1 VAQPSEQQ
9 LIAALDIGSSKVS
22 ALIVARGE
30 DGRLTVLGTGQRES
44 RGVKRGY
51 ITDMAASEFSVREA
65 VELAERMSGVTV
77 DDVWA
82 SYGAGGLVSDVAN
95 VEVELGGHQVEQS
108 DIEELLGAGKRAIDR
123 NGQVVLHA
131 HPALYTIDRA
141 QGVQQPIGLHASR
154 LGVDIHVI
162 AADPAPLRNIDTV
175 IRSAHLGVKAIVASP
190 ISAALACLS
199 DEERELGV
207 ALVELGADV
216 TNVSVHF
223 GGMLVGLRSIPFGAR
238 DITNDI
244 ACAFGIQRRDAERLK
259 CFYGSAM
266 TSPRDN
272 HEMVEASQIGAEP
285 GAEPLK
291 ITRAQLMMVIRQKV
305 EELTNEIEGSL
316 KGLGFTGPV
325 GRQVVLTG
333 GGAELKNI
341 ADYMQGVLGRA
352 VRVGRP
358 RQLTGLPDAH
368 SGPAFSTLVG
378 LALLAGS
385 GTGDIRDIALG
396 PIARQTPSRG
406 MLGRLMA
413 AMKGGF

>member
-9 LIAALDIGSSKVS
+9 VIAALDIGSSKVS
-22 ALIVARGE
+22 ALIVTPGD

-51 ITDMAASEFSVREA
+51 ITDMAASEFAVREA

-95 VEVELGGHQVEQS
+95 VEVELGGHPVEQA
-108 DIEELLGAGKRAIDR
+108 DIDELLSAGKNAIDG

-141 QGVQQPIGLHASR
+141 QGVQQPIGLYANR

-162 AADPAPLRNIDTV
+162 AADSAPLRNIDTV

-190 ISAALACLS
+190 IAAALACLS
-199 DEERELGV
+199 DEERDLGV

-223 GGMLVGLRSIPFGAR
+223 GGMLVGLRSIPLGAH
-238 DITNDI
+238 DISNDI
-244 ACAFGIQRRDAERLK
+244 ACAFGVQRRDAERLK

-272 HEMVEASQIGAEP
+272 HEMIEATQIGAEQ

-291 ITRAQLMMVIRQKV
+291 ITRAQLMMVIRQRI
-305 EELTNEIEGSL
+305 EELTNEIDAAL

-358 RQLTGLPDAH
+358 KQLTGLPDAH

-385 GTGDIRDIALG
+385 GRGDIRDIAA
-396 PIARQTPSRG
+396 PVTRKVANG
-406 MLGRLMA
+406 MIGRLMS